1 MTTGNEVRCLALS
14 DEGKEN
20 LHIVHDLTQKKGM
33 RCVWTT
39 SDETENVSAFQEE
52 VAYVIDPLQGPEET
66 ENIVQKFVD
75 LGYPVLGSQCML
87 TLLKH
92 GLQLHGDM
100 NYPVDT
106 LTMLG
111 TVVCFSNILHD
122 ERIKLTKYVQMM
134 GGRVAK
140 PLDLSVTHLVVGHVG
155 SVKYLTATTYN
166 IKIMTKDWI
175 YHLWKVGTSKYVCA
189 KDVKWEEFMCPLFHG
204 CKICLTGF
212 SAADK
217 VQIQKLVSK
226 FGGEYS
232 GAMKL
237 NFTTHLIVNKAE
249 GQKFKMAQK
258 FGVKVVNIDW
268 LHDSIDKGFCLDN
281 LKYPVKIPADAPQKP
296 THHQSTPDKPL
307 DGKNMSSVVDI
318 SNIDPSTINETVAST
333 MNDTS
338 LMSRSRKFGPGNRLV
353 SMPTNNQSY
362 VDVLDGVH
370 VYLVGFSFQEE
381 EKMSKLLS
389 LAGAVKRAQ
398 LSSNVSKVV
407 VGDPSRISGMVKHE
421 ILTMSSENPDLNVV
435 GQDWVL
441 DSLSNGKIMPEKD
454 YWQTSI
460 LPSDYE
466 ETRSHAVSEDDTTF
480 NGMPTV
486 KRNTTKQ
493 NVPLHDGSMLAYLL
507 PDDDNTV
514 LSQYINPVNGGE
526 PDQSFPN
533 QSRSTLTRDDTNDG
547 EMEHDDQTTTM
558 DTTASAS
565 NVTTEGIFDGKTF
578 FVVGFSKVDTK
589 DLISEIESHGGLLLP
604 VDSKKI
610 SDYAVVPL
618 TGWLIDKTAAEVV
631 TIFWVQYCTQRKE
644 LVPLSSHPMF
654 LPFSVPTDA
663 KPLGGVVA
671 CLSKYRDAERNSLTR
686 LISELG
692 GTSQELVARKDMSN
706 LKKTTHLIIHEP
718 GGEKFVGCQKWGIPI
733 VSENWVYES
742 ARNGVR
748 QNERDFDVN
757 DQINETTLADQTGR
771 PPENNIHE
779 LSGNNARHK
788 LTGFSGWNSEFPPI
802 PRPPSVVNKIREKL
816 EIKKNMTKKALD
828 EAMKNAETPV
838 TTRYKR
844 IQNDLET
851 PSKFMTKG
859 NIEGNMSF
867 DLTEVFE
874 LLKTPAEQRA
884 KVREEASR
892 HPDTPLSE
900 IMTRCLDAAVKKIPD
915 RLIQNLAGKLAR
927 DFVEDSTSPSSDKES
942 CDTGV
947 SKQHMVSKIFDGL
960 VISLAAKLHK
970 EFSNLSKVVTTHGGE
985 FRWTYDK
992 ACTHFLF
999 RGRLKDK
1006 NKEFCTAKKDKK
1018 IIVSPCWIESCVI
1031 AEARLE
1037 ESMFP
1042 HVYDP
1047 NKSIQMESPSQR
1059 TRSSSQTKSLLS
1071 SPYTNHTEASDNDDA
1086 PPRRKRA
1093 KKDTDPTLDSQET
1106 RDLLQ
1111 KKLANIMAESSITR
1125 DLQPHRLSVNK
1136 SSISS
1141 PAQRRAST
1149 LSSNLMQDK
1158 DSELSQDVQ
1167 VSWDD
1172 PTGREEMLRLMGK
1185 EVSCQMEMTVEDK
1198 DLTTLNPTIDPLN
1211 TFFMMSSM
1219 THDKTKYST
1228 IISEIGANLIESAA
1242 FDRRCTHLLVPKPGR
1257 SEKYLSALASGKCI
1271 IHPKY
1276 LDECKMTGNLL
1287 SEDAYE
1293 YGNPENPDTRQ
1304 FMEDPETL
1312 QSMIALSAYRWRKK
1326 LAGDDGVP
1334 KTEQGSFSGWSVLLD
1349 VNERQQKGFERV
1361 LKCGLGKVVEDHV
1374 ITSEIGSQ
1382 VTHIFVDQDCA
1393 KSLSG
1398 DIVKDLVLNHKVH
1411 MCDPTYIGDFLLK
1424 NPLPSPASYYIPQ
1437 AAAFVNGSGVSR
1449 S

>member
-1 MTTGNEVRCLALS
+1 MATGNEVRCLAFS
-14 DEGKEN
+14 DEGREN
-20 LHIVHDLTQKKGM
+20 LHVVQDLTNKKGM

-39 SDETENVSAFQEE
+39 LDEAKRVTAFQEE
-52 VAYVIDPLQGPEET
+52 VVYVVDPLQGFEEV
-66 ENIVQKFVD
+66 EHIQKLVD
-75 LGYPVLGSQCML
+75 LGFPVLGSQCML

-100 NYPVDT
+100 RFPVNT

-122 ERIKLTKYVQMM
+122 ERVKLTKLVQMM
-134 GGRVAK
+134 GGRVPK

-155 SVKYLTATTYN
+155 SVKYLTATEYN

-175 YHLWKVGTSKYVCA
+175 YHLWKVGASKYVCA
-189 KDVKWEEFMCPLFHG
+189 NDGKWEEFMCPLFHG

-212 SAADK
+212 SAVDK
-217 VQIQKLVSK
+217 VQIQKLVAK

-237 NFTTHLIVNKAE
+237 NFTTHLIVNKPE
-249 GQKFKMAQK
+249 GQKYKMAQK

-268 LHDSIDKGFCLDN
+268 LHDSIEKGHCLDN
-281 LKYPVKIPADAPQKP
+281 LKYPVTVCTDAPLKP

-318 SNIDPSTINETVAST
+318 SSIDPSTINETVASG

-338 LMSRSRKFGPGNRLV
+338 LMSRSRKFTSGNRLL
-353 SMPTNNQSY
+353 SMPPNNQSY

-389 LAGAVKRAQ
+389 LSGAVKRAQ
-398 LSSNVSKVV
+398 LSSNISRVV

-466 ETRSHAVSEDDTTF
+466 ETRSHAIAEDDSTF
-480 NGMPTV
+480 NSIPTV
-486 KRNTTKQ
+486 KRNATKQ
-493 NVPLHDGSMLAYLL
+493 NVPTHDGSMLAYLL

-514 LSQYINPVNGGE
+514 LSQYVNPMNGDE
-526 PDQSFPN
+526 TDQSVPN
-533 QSRSTLTRDDTNDG
+533 QSRISLTGNITDIGEIDNND
-547 EMEHDDQTTTM
+547 ETTCM
-558 DTTASAS
+558 DMTAMTCNTTAAG
-565 NVTTEGIFDGKTF
+565 VFAGKTF
-578 FVVGFSKVDTK
+578 FVMGFSKIDSK
-589 DLISEIESHGGLLLP
+589 DLISEIESHGGVLLP

-618 TGWLIDKTAAEVV
+618 TGWLLDKTASEVV
-631 TIFWVQYCTQRKE
+631 TIFWIQYCAQRNE
-644 LVPLSSHPMF
+644 LAPLSSHPMF

-663 KPLGGVVA
+663 KPLEGVVA
-671 CLSKYRDAERNSLTR
+671 CLSRYRDAERNSLTR
-686 LISELG
+686 LIMELG
-692 GTSQELVARKDMSN
+692 GTSQELVARKDMPN

-718 GGEKFVGCQKWGIPI
+718 GGEKFVGCKKWGIPI
-733 VSENWVYES
+733 VNENWVYES
-742 ARNGVR
+742 ARNGVK
-748 QNERDFDVN
+748 QDEGDFAVN
-757 DQINETTLADQTGR
+757 DQINDTTIVDHTEPPFETNLT
-771 PPENNIHE
+771 E
-779 LSGNNARHK
+779 LSGNNACHK
-788 LTGFSGWNSEFPPI
+788 PTGFSGWNSEFPPI

-816 EIKKNMTKKALD
+816 EIKRNMTKKALD
-828 EAMKNAETPV
+828 EAMKNVETPV
-838 TTRYKR
+838 ATRYKR
-844 IQNDLET
+844 IHNDLET
-851 PSKFMTKG
+851 PSKFMNKG
-859 NIEGNMSF
+859 NLEGNMSF

-874 LLKTPAEQRA
+874 LLKTPAEQRM
-884 KVREEASR
+884 KVRDEAKR
-892 HPDTPLSE
+892 NPDTPLSE
-900 IMTRCLDAAVKKIPD
+900 IMSRCLDAAVKKIPD

-927 DFVEDSTSPSSDKES
+927 DVVEHSTSLSSDKENHDNS
-942 CDTGV
+942 GVGEEHVVTG
-947 SKQHMVSKIFDGL
+947 IFDGL
-960 VISLAAKLHK
+960 VISLASKLHK
-970 EFSNLSKVVTTHGGE
+970 EFSHLSKVVTAHGGE

-1006 NKEFCTAKKDKK
+1006 NKEFCTATKDKK
-1018 IIVSPCWIESCVI
+1018 IIVSPFWIESCVI

-1037 ESMFP
+1037 ESMYP

-1059 TRSSSQTKSLLS
+1059 TRSSSQAKSLLS
-1071 SPYTNHTEASDNDDA
+1071 ASFTTNTESTDHDDGA
-1086 PPRRKRA
+1086 PRRKRA
-1093 KKDTDPTLDSQET
+1093 KKEVNPSLDSQET

-1111 KKLANIMAESSITR
+1111 KKLANIMAESSLTR
-1125 DLQPHRLSVNK
+1125 DFQSHRLSMNK

-1141 PAQRRAST
+1141 PTQRRGST
-1149 LSSNLMQDK
+1149 ISDNHLTGNGG
-1158 DSELSQDVQ
+1158 ELSQDVQ

-1185 EVSCQMEMTVEDK
+1185 EVSCQKETTVDDK
-1198 DLTTLNPTIDPLN
+1198 DVATLNRTIDRST

-1219 THDKTKYST
+1219 ANDKTKYSAL
-1228 IISEIGANLIESAA
+1228 ISEIGANLIESAA

-1257 SEKYLSALASGKCI
+1257 SEKYLSALACGKCI
-1271 IHPKY
+1271 LHPRY
-1276 LDECKMTGNLL
+1276 LDECKITGKLI

-1293 YGNPENPDTRQ
+1293 YGNPDNPDTSQ
-1304 FMEDPETL
+1304 FMENPEAL
-1312 QSMIALSAYRWRKK
+1312 QSMIALSSYRWRKK
-1326 LAGDDGVP
+1326 LSGDGVMS
-1334 KTEQGSFSGWSVLLD
+1334 KRELGSFSGWSVLLD
-1349 VNERQQKGFERV
+1349 VNERQRKGFERV
-1361 LKCGLGKVVEDHV
+1361 LKCGFGQVIEDHA

-1382 VTHIFVDQDCA
+1382 VTHIFVDQDRGN
-1393 KSLSG
+1393 SLNN
-1398 DIVKDLVLNHKVH
+1398 DVVRDLVFNYKVH
-1411 MCDPTYIGDFLLK
+1411 ICDPTYIGDFLLK
-1424 NPLPSPASYYIPQ
+1424 NPPPSPVSYYIPK
-1437 AAAFVNGSGVSR
+1437 ATAIVNSPEVNR